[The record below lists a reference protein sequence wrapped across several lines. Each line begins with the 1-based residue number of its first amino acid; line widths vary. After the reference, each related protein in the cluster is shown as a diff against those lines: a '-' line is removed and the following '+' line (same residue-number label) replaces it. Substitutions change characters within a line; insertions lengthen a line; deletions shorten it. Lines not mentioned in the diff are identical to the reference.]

1 LDDEG
6 DRMSGNA
13 NKPERWKA
21 DIAHSVESYTDWIL
35 HRAPHT
41 FDGNPV
47 EARRVHQAQIQWHLG
62 LIQSWLTER
71 GYDRQGGTRFA
82 GLPEVPAGTFASLIK
97 ASIQSGGGSHRDW
110 VQADVVVRPKQSA
123 SDSLPIIVL
132 AALFGSFGESF
143 RRRKTEVNRISR
155 FRLAY
160 GEDVPIVLA
169 LWGHVDAGYLG
180 CQAAEGVDWVW
191 AHRLSDFTECGI

>member
-1 LDDEG
+1 
-6 DRMSGNA
+6 MTVNA
-13 NKPERWKA
+13 TKPDRWKS
-21 DIAHSVESYTDWIL
+21 DIARSVDHYNDWII

-47 EARRVHQAQIQWHLG
+47 DARRVHQAQAHWYLG
-62 LIQSWLTER
+62 LIQSWLTDR
-71 GYDRQGGTRFA
+71 GYDHLDGSRFPR
-82 GLPEVPAGTFASLIK
+82 LPEVPAGTFASRVK
-97 ASIQSGGGSHRDW
+97 ASIQPSGGSHRDW
-110 VQADVVVRPKQSA
+110 VQAGVVVKPKRPA
-123 SDSLPIIVL
+123 LDSLPIIVL
-132 AALFGSFGESF
+132 TALFGSFGESF

-180 CQAAEGVDWVW
+180 CQAAEGIDWVW
-191 AHRLSDFTECGI
+191 AHRLSDFTECGL